1 MVQWI
6 VMVAVV
12 LFAAGYVVW
21 TFLPLRRRQVLLDGL
36 AARGLM
42 KAAAA
47 RHRAQMATPGCSH
60 CSPQTH
66 SLHHPAAPR
75 AK

>member
-1 MVQWI
+1 MLQWI

-21 TFLPLRRRQVLLDGL
+21 TFLPLRQRQGLLDAL
-36 AARGLM
+36 ASHGVL

-47 RHRAQMATPGCSH
+47 RHRAQMATPGCGH
-60 CSPQTH
+60 CSPETR
-66 SLHHPAAPR
+66 SLHRSAPR
-75 AK
+75 TK